1 MAPRTRSLALLAAVL
16 AAPLA
21 LRAGLLV
28 RDGITPGLID
38 LRGLTGDLAVG
49 LAAAAGLGLLMRW
62 SRIAVGSVLGVWT
75 LLCYANYE
83 HVVALDANA
92 ALAYA
97 AYLADPTFLGGS
109 AAVSAPLGM
118 LALFAAVAVLGAL
131 ALRGGRSNLARG
143 SVAAAA
149 LGLFALQWLWPEDP
163 AALRWRQHNVLI
175 ENARG
180 LAPRPD
186 RGVPSARGPRPP
198 VPSEPRGGLAG
209 EPRIA
214 LDQTGRN
221 VLLLVVEGVSGA
233 HLRSVAS
240 AQGRGTSYDMP
251 NLSQVAREGLT
262 WTNFVALQRQTNR
275 GMYALLCGDLPLLST
290 GPPRMSEYAA
300 YGGSDCLPSVLADA
314 GYETVFLQAA
324 PLAFMMKDQFMPR
337 AGFARSIGVEYFDR
351 AYSRSRW
358 GVDDLA
364 FLERSVDMIR
374 DLQARGGPWFL
385 TLLTSGTHHPFNVPQ
400 DFVGGGEPG
409 SHAHAA
415 HYLDRAVG
423 RFLELIQQAG
433 VLRDSLVLITSDE
446 SAGLRD
452 GDDPT
457 RGLAQSWGVAIALT
471 PEGTLA
477 MVDEPYSQLDV
488 PVSILD
494 YLGLRERAGEFRGR
508 SLFRSDP
515 SPRDIA
521 FANTYLRTVGG
532 VSAADRF
539 YLCDEDLVQCTS
551 WPVDRSR
558 LFAAP
563 GARDDRVRADEI
575 GFLREAVAESRAPLA
590 AAPSG
595 EFVLMRPGRVRLAPD
610 SRSLQWIFGGQN
622 FAVPRETRLEVEV
635 ELALHGAPGRASLI
649 HDFASEGTRF
659 LVRRL
664 PLETGDRM
672 RIAYSFSTNE
682 ALRTAVVRLW
692 TDPGVRPTPGLELE
706 VVEARVRLVPDPAPP
721 GGHPGEVEI
730 RRFDLRRPGT
740 SGP

>member
-1 MAPRTRSLALLAAVL
+1 VALRIRALALVAAVL
-16 AAPLA
+16 TAPVA
-21 LRAGLLV
+21 LRAGLLL
-28 RDGITPGLID
+28 RDGTAPGLID
-38 LRGLTGDLAVG
+38 LRGLSGDLAVG
-49 LAAAAGLGLLMRW
+49 LAAAAGLGALARW
-62 SRIAVGSVLGVWT
+62 SRIATGIVLVVWT

-109 AAVSAPLGM
+109 ATAVSSPLGM
-118 LALFAAVAVLGAL
+118 LALLAVVAALGAA
-131 ALRGGRSNLARG
+131 ALRGGRTNLSRWPIA
-143 SVAAAA
+143 VAA
-149 LGLFALQWLWPEDP
+149 LGLFAVQWLWPEDP

-180 LAPRPD
+180 LAPREP
-186 RGVPSARGPRPP
+186 VPSAR
-198 VPSEPRGGLAG
+198 EPRALESRPGDALPG

-214 LDQTGRN
+214 LGHSGRN
-221 VLLLVVEGVSGA
+221 VLLVVVEGVSGA

-240 AQGRGTSYDMP
+240 AQGRRTSYDMP

-262 WTNFVALQRQTNR
+262 WTNFVSLQRQTNR
-275 GMYALLCGDLPLLST
+275 GLYAMLCGDLPLLST

-300 YGGSDCLPSVLADA
+300 FGGPECLPSVLADA

-324 PLAFMMKDQFMPR
+324 PLAFMMKDQFMPG

-374 DLQARGGPWFL
+374 ELQARGGPWFL
-385 TLLTSGTHHPFNVPQ
+385 TLLTSGTHHPFNVPAGS
-400 DFVGGGEPG
+400 VGGGEPG

-415 HYLDRAVG
+415 YYLDRAVG
-423 RFLELIQQAG
+423 RFLDLIQQAG
-433 VLRDSLVLITSDE
+433 VLGDTLVLITSDE

-471 PEGTLA
+471 PERDVATVG
-477 MVDEPYSQLDV
+477 EPYSQLDI

-494 YLGLRERAGEFRGR
+494 YLGLGERAGAFRGR
-508 SLFRSDP
+508 SLFRSYA
-515 SPRDIA
+515 SPRNIA

-532 VSAADRF
+532 VSEADRF
-539 YLCDEDLVQCTS
+539 YLCDEALERCTS
-551 WPVDRSR
+551 WAVDRSR

-563 GARDDRVRADEI
+563 GTRSDDVRADEI
-575 GFLREAVAESRAPLA
+575 AFLREAVAESRTPLVA
-590 AAPSG
+590 AKAN

-610 SRSLQWIFGGQN
+610 TRSLQWIFGGQN
-622 FAVPRETRLEVEV
+622 FAVPAETRLEVEIDLV
-635 ELALHGAPGRASLI
+635 LHGPGGGAQLI

-659 LVRRL
+659 LVRSVPMLAGER
-664 PLETGDRM
+664 T

-692 TDPGVRPTPGLELE
+692 TNPKVRPTPGLELE
-706 VVEARVRLVPDPAPP
+706 VLEARVRFVPDPAPP
-721 GGHPGEVEI
+721 GGHPGQVEI
-730 RRFDLRRPGT
+730 RRFERLRPVPPAR
-740 SGP
+740 